1 MAKIRAGRP
10 VYILFVRK
18 RGTLDYTALRGGTDK
33 AELIA
38 EADRMML
45 RGAEHALVV
54 EEIHSTDPGWS
65 QLLKRARPRE

>member
-1 MAKIRAGRP
+1 VAKTRARP

-18 RGTLDYTALRGGTDK
+18 RGTLDYTALKGGPDK
-33 AELIA
+33 GELID
-38 EADRMML
+38 EANRMML

-65 QLLKRARPRE
+65 QLLKRTRPRD

>member
-1 MAKIRAGRP
+1 VAKSRAGRP

-18 RGTLDYTALRGGTDK
+18 HGTLDYTALKGGTDK

-38 EADRMML
+38 EANRMML

-54 EEIHSTDPGWS
+54 EEVHSTDPGWS
-65 QLLKRARPRE
+65 QLLKRTHPRE